1 VSSCRARWGRLS
13 APDRLGPELDRLLA
27 TAQAEQRAPSLSA
40 AVFRG
45 PELLWQRAIG
55 LAEVETPVEATPEH
69 AYRIGSITKTFT
81 AVCVLQLER
90 DGRLELDAPIRVYV
104 PEAPPGPTVR
114 QALSHLTGIQREP
127 PGEIWETMK
136 PPTREELL
144 AGLEDAERVL
154 EAGRHWHYSNLAYG
168 LLGEIVERLADSPYA
183 ARLQERV
190 LDPLGLE
197 RTQLDPDGPLAKGY
211 FVEPYSHGVRL
222 EPDLDLPETSA
233 AMGQLWS
240 TTGDLAR
247 WGAFLAAGHDDVLPK
262 EALDGMARV
271 AVMADAERWTVAWG
285 LGLGLYR
292 RGDRVYAG
300 HGGAMPGFLSML
312 LVHRASATGAVVLA
326 NAGAQ
331 VAVDKIAL
339 DLVEA
344 AIENAP
350 PIPDAWL
357 PGDGAPDEVAAMLG
371 RWWTEGYELI
381 VSWGDGALRSE
392 LVGASAWNRHSTFAP
407 DGDDRWRCVE
417 GRERGELLR
426 VVRDEQGTPV
436 RLYFATYPCTRE
448 PSTFG

>member
-1 VSSCRARWGRLS
+1 LS
-13 APDRLGPELDRLLA
+13 APDRLVPELDRLLA
-27 TAQAEQRAPSLSA
+27 TAQAEERAPSLSG

-55 LAEVETPVEATPEH
+55 LADAETRVEATPEH

-90 DGRLELDAPIRVYV
+90 DGRLELDAPIRAYV
-104 PEAPPGPTVR
+104 PEAPAGPTVR
-114 QALSHLTGIQREP
+114 QALAHLTGIQREP
-127 PGEIWETMK
+127 PGEIWETMA

-154 EAGRHWHYSNLAYG
+154 EAGRHWHYSNLAYA
-168 LLGEIVERLADSPYA
+168 LLGEIVERLGDGSYA
-183 ARLQERV
+183 AWLQERV
-190 LDPLGLE
+190 LAPLGLE
-197 RTQLDPDGPLAKGY
+197 RTQLAPKGSLAKGY
-211 FVEPYSHGVRL
+211 FVEPYSSSVRL

-247 WGAFLAAGHDDVLPK
+247 WGAFLAAGDDDVLPK

-271 AVMADAERWTVAWG
+271 SVMADAERWTVAWG
-285 LGLGLYR
+285 MGLGLYR

-312 LVHRASATGAVVLA
+312 LVHRQSETGAVVLA

-339 DLVEA
+339 DLVETT
-344 AIENAP
+344 IEDAP
-350 PIPDAWL
+350 PTPAWL
-357 PGDGAPDEVAAMLG
+357 PDEGPPDEVAAMLG
-371 RWWTEGYELI
+371 RWWTEGYELL
-381 VSWGDGALRSE
+381 VSWRDGALRSE
-392 LVGASAWNRHSTFAP
+392 LVGASAWNRHSTFAQ

-426 VVRDEQGTPV
+426 VVRDEDGTPV